1 VEVKEHNER
10 EEKFKSK
17 LVCVGFHIQGN
28 NEKDKRRHFY
38 YKCNMY
44 IMNEMEKQD
53 KELKIN

>member
-1 VEVKEHNER
+1 MKEHNER